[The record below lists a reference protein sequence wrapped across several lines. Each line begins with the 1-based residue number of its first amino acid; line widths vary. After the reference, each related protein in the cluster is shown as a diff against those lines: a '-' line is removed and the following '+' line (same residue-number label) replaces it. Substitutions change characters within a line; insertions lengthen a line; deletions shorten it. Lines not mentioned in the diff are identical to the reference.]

1 MNYVPHNRS
10 IFISS
15 FNKLA
20 EDAASAMAPMSA
32 VTRKTPVKPASVG
45 DVFKQTRAKTTK
57 PQFYS
62 QPVGKTDT
70 TNPNTS
76 AQQKAVPPPPVQ

>member
-1 MNYVPHNRS
+1 MNYTPHTQV
-10 IFISS
+10 FISG

-20 EDAASAMAPMSA
+20 MDVNAESPMSA
-32 VTRKTPVKPASVG
+32 ITRKTPTKPASVG

-62 QPVGKTDT
+62 QPVGKTDA